1 MGRKKL
7 EESEKIVCLK
17 VWVKTKHSL
26 KVSKELLAIEKKYKR
41 Q

>member
-26 KVSKELLAIEKKYKR
+26 KVSKELLAIKKKYKR
-41 Q
+41 